1 MPVLIIYI
9 TQNIEEGGWLEVG
22 SGEENHAHTNE
33 RSEDVFKPVNL
44 IKKKA
49 WTMNRKA

>member
-1 MPVLIIYI
+1 MPELIIHS

-22 SGEENHAHTNE
+22 SGEEDHAHTNE